1 MFRYDFEQSLIYR
14 VCTAS
19 QAMEKALNEE
29 LAPLGI
35 THRQWQVLGW
45 LALEGG
51 LSQAELAERMRV
63 EPPTLAGI
71 VERMERD
78 GWLERAPCPEDRRK
92 KRLTPTDR
100 VGPVWEAIASAA
112 RRVRARAAEGFSE
125 AELNW
130 LLDALERIR
139 SNVSSPP
146 NHPAP
151 APTPAFAEDHRR

>member
-1 MFRYDFEQSLIYR
+1 MFRYDFEQSLIYW

-78 GWLERAPCPEDRRK
+78 GWLERSSCPQDRRR

-100 VGPVWEAIASAA
+100 VAPVWEAIASAA

-125 AELNW
+125 GELAW

-146 NHPAP
+146 NHP
-151 APTPAFAEDHRR
+151 TPALAEDHRR